1 MFASRSLEVAQIQH
15 GHGGNDWHDMVE
27 VTDASSASEDPE
39 RGWLRG
45 RIFRCSTC
53 ADEIRVNQPDQVADT
68 IEPL

>member
-15 GHGGNDWHDMVE
+15 GHGGGEWHDMVE
-27 VTDASSASEDPE
+27 VADASNATQDPE

-45 RIFRCSTC
+45 RIFRCTAC
-53 ADEIRVNQPDQVADT
+53 ADEIRIQQPDQAADA